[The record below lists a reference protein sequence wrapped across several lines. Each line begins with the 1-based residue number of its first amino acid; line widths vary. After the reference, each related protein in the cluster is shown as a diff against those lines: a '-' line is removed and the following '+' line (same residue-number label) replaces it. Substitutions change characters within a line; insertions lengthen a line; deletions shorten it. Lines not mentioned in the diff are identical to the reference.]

1 MPKKQRKVKRYRNIY
16 RGSITSS
23 PVFKAGAVVTGVA
36 VVAAAGWLLYEPV
49 YNWATNLGESVSQGS
64 SSQTA
69 EPTSSEGMLDGFLR
83 GEEG

>member
-23 PVFKAGAVVTGVA
+23 PVFKAGAVVAGVA

-49 YNWATNLGESVSQGS
+49 YYWATNLGASVS
-64 SSQTA
+64 
-69 EPTSSEGMLDGFLR
+69 
-83 GEEG
+83 